1 MGDTIGSVLAA
12 LRREQKFMQKD
23 VALKLADYGFKV
35 NAKTIY
41 NWEKSVSQ
49 PNINQFLALCDI
61 LKVDDVLWQFAGIN
75 KGRYAGLNIA
85 GRKKALEFIELL
97 LQIDQYRG
105 QLEVEATAAGG
116 INTASDINT
125 AIAAKADYK
134 SGHETNLKVG
144 YESGSVSKFE
154 ASHEAGHETGSG
166 AGHEPNPESG
176 VEANSGKGKKAVRKT
191 ETVMGAAASAMVPA
205 QRMLR
210 LYDIP
215 ASAGAGNFLDDS
227 GFVMIE
233 APGFVPD
240 AVDFALRVSGDSM
253 EPLFR
258 DGQMIWIKK
267 QEVFKHGDIGIF
279 VFSGDVYCKKLIIEG
294 KKAFLRS
301 VNPAYDDIEVIE
313 DLGFKA
319 IGVVVS

>member
-1 MGDTIGSVLAA
+1 
-12 LRREQKFMQKD
+12 MQKD

-61 LKVDDVLWQFAGIN
+61 LGVDDILWRFAGVD
-75 KGRYAGLNIA
+75 KGRYAGLNAA
-85 GRKKALEFIELL
+85 GRSKAIEFIELL
-97 LQIDQYRG
+97 LQIEQFRA
-105 QLEVEATAAGG
+105 LPSEVKRDGATAV
-116 INTASDINT
+116 TASHADASNSTSVAFARET
-125 AIAAKADYK
+125 APVASAA
-134 SGHETNLKVG
+134 VP
-144 YESGSVSKFE
+144 V
-154 ASHEAGHETGSG
+154 AS
-166 AGHEPNPESG
+166 
-176 VEANSGKGKKAVRKT
+176 
-191 ETVMGAAASAMVPA
+191 AAAPHPTASETPAPGTLASISDTPSPAPVTVP
-205 QRMLR
+205 RMLR

-215 ASAGAGNFLDDS
+215 ASAGTGNFLDDS
-227 GFVMIE
+227 GSVMIE

-240 AVDFALRVSGDSM
+240 AVDFALRVSGNSM

-279 VFSGDVYCKKLIIEG
+279 VFAGDVYCKKLIIEG
-294 KKAFLRS
+294 ERAFLRS
-301 VNPAYDDIEVIE
+301 INPEYNDIEIFD

-319 IGVVVS
+319 IGIVVS

>member
-1 MGDTIGSVLAA
+1 
-12 LRREQKFMQKD
+12 MQKD
-23 VALKLADYGFKV
+23 VALKLTDYGFKV

-61 LKVDDVLWQFAGIN
+61 LGVDDVLWQFAGIY
-75 KGRYAGLNIA
+75 KGRYAGLNTD

-97 LQIDQYRG
+97 LQIEHYKAPPMLVAEGSASVGADAG
-105 QLEVEATAAGG
+105 VDAGASANLNASATAG
-116 INTASDINT
+116 
-125 AIAAKADYK
+125 
-134 SGHETNLKVG
+134 
-144 YESGSVSKFE
+144 
-154 ASHEAGHETGSG
+154 TGSG
-166 AGHEPNPESG
+166 ITDSNAGLSIPAPS
-176 VEANSGKGKKAVRKT
+176 S
-191 ETVMGAAASAMVPA
+191 AATAIVSSASAAGPSSELTSAMPALLPVPPPTSGAPAVPA
-205 QRMLR
+205 NANASASAPTPRMLR

-215 ASAGAGNFLDDS
+215 ASAGTGNFLDDS
-227 GFVMIE
+227 GFEMIE

-267 QEVFKHGDIGIF
+267 REAFGHGDIGIF
-279 VFSGDVYCKKLIIEG
+279 IFSGDVYCKKLIIEEG
-294 KKAFLRS
+294 RAFLRS

>member
-1 MGDTIGSVLAA
+1 
-12 LRREQKFMQKD
+12 MQKD

-61 LKVDDVLWQFAGIN
+61 LGVDDVLWQFAGIY
-75 KGRYAGLNIA
+75 KGRYAGLNTD

-97 LQIDQYRG
+97 LQIEHYKALPVAEGNANAGANARENAGVDVRG
-105 QLEVEATAAGG
+105 AAGANAG
-116 INTASDINT
+116 VDARGAARADLDLNASDNT
-125 AIAAKADYK
+125 DAIVL
-134 SGHETNLKVG
+134 N
-144 YESGSVSKFE
+144 
-154 ASHEAGHETGSG
+154 AS
-166 AGHEPNPESG
+166 
-176 VEANSGKGKKAVRKT
+176 
-191 ETVMGAAASAMVPA
+191 AAAPSEESSSAPKAPPSAPVAAPSVPA
-205 QRMLR
+205 NASAPAPTPRMLR

-215 ASAGAGNFLDDS
+215 ASAGTGNFLDDS
-227 GFVMIE
+227 GFEMIE

-267 QEVFKHGDIGIF
+267 QAAFGHGDIGIF
-279 VFSGDVYCKKLIIEG
+279 ILSGDVYCKKLIIEG
-294 KKAFLRS
+294 ERAFLRS
-301 VNPAYDDIEVIE
+301 INPAYDDIEVIE